1 MKAVILAAGYATR
14 LYPLC
19 QNRPK
24 ALLPVGGKSIL
35 GHLLDDLAS
44 TGAIDGY
51 IVVTNHRFAG
61 AFAEFAESS
70 PLPITLVDDGTETNE
85 TRLGA
90 VRDLELAIREGSLK
104 EDLLVAAGDN
114 VLDFS
119 LARFLSYAREKG
131 TTALMRYYEPDPLRL
146 TKSGVVEVDGTDR
159 VLSMEEKPAA
169 PRSHWCTPPFYCLK
183 AEDAQ
188 LIPAALA
195 AGCGG
200 DSPGSFFA
208 WLCANRPVHSM
219 EMPGKRYD
227 IGNMASYEAVQRE
240 YRGIRE
246 V

>member
-1 MKAVILAAGYATR
+1 MKAVILCAGYATR

-24 ALLPVGGKSIL
+24 ALLPVRGRSIL
-35 GHLLDDLAS
+35 EHLLDDLAS

-51 IVVTNHRFAG
+51 VIVTNHRFAG
-61 AFAEFAESS
+61 AFDKFVAGSL
-70 PLPITLVDDGTETNE
+70 LPITLVDDGTETNE

-90 VRDLELAIREGSLK
+90 VRDLELAIRDCSLQ

-119 LARFLSYAREKG
+119 LARFLSYAQGKG

-146 TKSGVVEVDGTDR
+146 TKSGVVEVDGSDR
-159 VLSMEEKPAA
+159 VLSMEEKPEV
-169 PRSHWCTPPFYCLK
+169 PRSHWCAPPFYCLK
-183 AEDAQ
+183 AADAQ
-188 LIPAALA
+188 LIPDALA

-200 DSPGSFFA
+200 DSPGRFIA
-208 WLCANRPVHSM
+208 WLCANRPVYSM
-219 EMPGKRYD
+219 EIPGKRYD
-227 IGNMASYEAVQRE
+227 IGNLASYEAVQRE

-246 V
+246 A